1 MSEFKQVLQRFTS
14 MLLALLMVM
23 TLLPASLLTVYAAD
37 TSLSGLADTGIG
49 LTYSDGT
56 WSASGK
62 TITGSVTGKEGGC
75 GSGSSSS
82 GTLTITNNKPELF
95 IEVGVSQTNA

>member
-49 LTYSDGT
+49 LN
-56 WSASGK
+56 
-62 TITGSVTGKEGGC
+62 I
-75 GSGSSSS
+75 
-82 GTLTITNNKPELF
+82 
-95 IEVGVSQTNA
+95 Q